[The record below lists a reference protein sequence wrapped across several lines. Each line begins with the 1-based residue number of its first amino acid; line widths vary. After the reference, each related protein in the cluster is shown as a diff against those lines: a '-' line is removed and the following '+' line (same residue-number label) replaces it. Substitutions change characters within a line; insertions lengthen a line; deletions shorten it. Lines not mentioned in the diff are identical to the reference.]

1 MKQDVLKEK
10 AVQKVKNPE
19 KADLRE
25 IEPKKSKKPKRLR
38 FFLLALVAV
47 GFVFYAA
54 ITIINQNVRIA
65 EKKSELSELNKQI
78 NVIEIQSQYL
88 EKVQGYTGDDLNDYM
103 EKLAKEELGYISDGE
118 RIFINVAG
126 E

>member
-10 AVQKVKNPE
+10 AVPKVKDPE
-19 KADLRE
+19 KADLKE

-38 FFLLALVAV
+38 FFLLALVVV

-103 EKLAKEELGYISDGE
+103 EKLAKEDLGYISDGE

>member
-1 MKQDVLKEK
+1 M
-10 AVQKVKNPE
+10 
-19 KADLRE
+19 
-25 IEPKKSKKPKRLR
+25 
-38 FFLLALVAV
+38 

-65 EKKSELSELNKQI
+65 EKKSELSELNQQI